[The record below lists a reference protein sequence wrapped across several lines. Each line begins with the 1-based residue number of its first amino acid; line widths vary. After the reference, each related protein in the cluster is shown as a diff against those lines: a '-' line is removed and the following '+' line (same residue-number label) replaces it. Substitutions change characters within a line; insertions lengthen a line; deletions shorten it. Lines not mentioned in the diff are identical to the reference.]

1 MKDKAKSSSS
11 GFFRSSFIETWQVSL
26 LLGMHIRNAQE
37 MLKDMRRELK
47 KPKNAGIT
55 VNEFCAKR
63 KLPLKETLKAL
74 EYMSF

>member
-1 MKDKAKSSSS
+1 MKENATSGAS
-11 GFFRSSFIETWQVSL
+11 GFYKASFIETWQVSL

-37 MLKDMRRELK
+37 MLKEMRRELK

-55 VNEFCAKR
+55 VNEFCVKR

-74 EYMSF
+74 EHMSF